1 MATMV
6 QEFGNFMPESTLES
20 TTSIHAYTRMP
31 WEEEA
36 RFTHDLQSNPNMPFN
51 SRNTWRPARMNDD
64 GPPAPK
70 RRRGYG
76 HVLSPAEPVYQGS
89 ASSPVMPNTQAPAMN
104 PHNNQFILEQAARIL
119 QVPVP
124 QLLQLGQTRE
134 SPETPSIVNQAAL
147 TLDVPVSSLFELQE
161 KHRHKRLRVE
171 TQPTTPSTYAEKG
184 AGLGCGVKA
193 MQGSRQ
199 GSDDSSEHYSWAAM
213 AASSQPPS
221 YLGLSGPRIANA
233 FAGFHTYD
241 SNESY
246 QNSQEDHHAPV
257 TSAPHYYG
265 ATRVTSMGTPPTSAN
280 LPNTPLTGY
289 DSGTPVTH
297 LNQAGPVVSD
307 TPIMVD
313 NNYMASFAALPSPRH
328 IPFDQQTGNKPV
340 MYYQG
345 NAINPM
351 YSRPAPNDQ
360 HTAAVVP
367 FHPTAH
373 VMENVSGY
381 RAYQNSPETQSPSSS
396 HTGAADDVPLG
407 YDVFPA
413 YVPQAHLV
421 DSSGAPIEFHNRPQ
435 DFELVYTTHRA
446 PPAKRGPFKDRG
458 ERDLTAETRKVGSC
472 IRCRMQRIRCNI
484 DINDRKG
491 CCLTC
496 KKVAN
501 TSKVWRLP
509 CLRLKIN
516 NIVLSKIGQVRGF
529 EWTSRWKDSTV
540 ADDISSWASLET
552 RTIHVTE
559 GFTGSSVAL
568 RVRQF
573 VPQAGDSLER
583 SWVGPDGTKRS
594 VHIPHFA
601 VVDMDATKAVLDKY
615 IRNGIWEMCKKVIG
629 PSKALIWNTY
639 ALALKRANSPAVDKK
654 EQELL
659 KSTLELWMSIRL
671 TTNSFEI
678 VGEETL
684 GMPQDIM
691 DETSPLCGKIPLP
704 PVLGAQLD
712 SILIHQIQAKFR
724 HDTLELLQKMT
735 QENKARTWLTTYL
748 VTFIL
753 LHNIALVIRHDA
765 GYARKHGMQR
775 RFAREDKVR
784 EYYMGATTLLAY
796 SHYRGGSKIFASDVR
811 DDDLRLHSGEDGAS
825 LIAYTR
831 RYAKDSECDWKN
843 MLHNSDIEDEYFFI
857 SQLYEQNWMPREWP
871 F

>member
-36 RFTHDLQSNPNMPFN
+36 RYTHDIQSDPTMSFN
-51 SRNTWRPARMNDD
+51 SGNTWRPARTNDD
-64 GPPAPK
+64 APPPLK
-70 RRRGYG
+70 RRRAYG
-76 HVLSPAEPVYQGS
+76 PVPSAAEPAYQGPT
-89 ASSPVMPNTQAPAMN
+89 SSPEMPNTQASAMT
-104 PHNNQFILEQAARIL
+104 PHNSQFILEQAARIL

-161 KHRHKRLRVE
+161 RHRHKRLRVE
-171 TQPTTPSTYAEKG
+171 TPGASPSTYVERG
-184 AGLGCGVKA
+184 AGLGGGAKA

-199 GSDDSSEHYSWAAM
+199 GSDDNSEHYSWAAM
-213 AASSQPPS
+213 TASPQPPT

-233 FAGFHTYD
+233 FASFPTYD
-241 SNESY
+241 SHESY
-246 QNSQEDHHAPV
+246 QNSQDDHHIRV
-257 TSAPHYYG
+257 TTAPHCYG
-265 ATRVTSMGTPPTSAN
+265 GTRVTSMGTSPTPAN
-280 LPNTPLTGY
+280 LPTTPVTGY
-289 DSGTPVTH
+289 DNGTSITH
-297 LNQAGPVVSD
+297 SNQAGPVVSD
-307 TPIMVD
+307 APLMVD
-313 NNYMASFAALPSPRH
+313 NYMTSFAALPHPRH
-328 IPFDQQTGNKPV
+328 IPFDQQTVNKPV

-345 NAINPM
+345 NAASSI
-351 YSRPAPNDQ
+351 YSRPASNDQ

-367 FHPTAH
+367 MHPRVH
-373 VMENVSGY
+373 VMENVPGY
-381 RAYQNSPETQSPSSS
+381 RPYQNSPETQSPSSS
-396 HTGAADDVPLG
+396 HAGAADDVSLG

-421 DSSGAPIEFHNRPQ
+421 DNSAAPIEFYTRPQ
-435 DFELVYTTHRA
+435 DFELIYSTHRA

-458 ERDLTAETRKVGSC
+458 ERDLTAETRK
-472 IRCRMQRIRCNI
+472 CNI

-559 GFTGSSVAL
+559 GFTGSSIAL

-573 VPQAGDSLER
+573 IPQAGDSLER

-601 VVDMDATKAVLDKY
+601 VVDMDATKVGLDKY
-615 IRNGIWEMCKKVIG
+615 IRGGIWEMCKKVIG
-629 PSKALIWNTY
+629 PNKALIWNTY
-639 ALALKRANSPAVDKK
+639 ALALKRANDSGVDKK

-753 LHNIALVIRHDA
+753 LHNIALVIKHDA

-825 LIAYTR
+825 LIAFTR
-831 RYAKDSECDWKN
+831 RCAKESERDWKN
-843 MLHNSDIEDEYFFI
+843 LLNNSDIENEYFFI

>member
-20 TTSIHAYTRMP
+20 TTSIHVYARMP
-31 WEEEA
+31 WEEEEA
-36 RFTHDLQSNPNMPFN
+36 RFTHNLQSNPTMSLN
-51 SRNTWRPARMNDD
+51 SRNTWRPARTDD
-64 GPPAPK
+64 DAPPALK
-70 RRRGYG
+70 RRRAYG
-76 HVLSPAEPVYQGS
+76 PVPSSAEAAYQGL
-89 ASSPVMPNTQAPAMN
+89 ASSPEMPNTQAPAMT
-104 PHNNQFILEQAARIL
+104 PHNSQFILEQAARIL

-134 SPETPSIVNQAAL
+134 CSETTNIVSQAAI

-161 KHRHKRLRVE
+161 KHRHKRIRVD
-171 TQPTTPSTYAEKG
+171 TPPAAPSTYAEKG
-184 AGLGCGVKA
+184 AGLGGDAKS

-213 AASSQPPS
+213 TASSQPPT

-233 FAGFHTYD
+233 LAGFPPYD
-241 SNESY
+241 PNESY
-246 QNSQEDHHAPV
+246 QNSQDDHVPV
-257 TSAPHYYG
+257 TTGPQCYG
-265 ATRVTSMGTPPTSAN
+265 GARVPSMGTSPTSAN
-280 LPNTPLTGY
+280 IPTTPVTGY
-289 DSGTPVTH
+289 DSGTPIMH
-297 LNQAGPVVSD
+297 SNQAGPVVSD
-307 TPIMVD
+307 APIMVD
-313 NNYMASFAALPSPRH
+313 NYMTSFAALPPPRH
-328 IPFDQQTGNKPV
+328 IHFDQQTGDKPV
-340 MYYQG
+340 MYYPG
-345 NAINPM
+345 NAPNPM
-351 YSRPAPNDQ
+351 YSRPPPIDQ

-367 FHPTAH
+367 VHPAAH

-381 RAYQNSPETQSPSSS
+381 RTYQNSPETQSPSSS
-396 HTGAADDVPLG
+396 HAGAPDDVPLG
-407 YDVFPA
+407 YDVFHTYGP
-413 YVPQAHLV
+413 PAHLV
-421 DSSGAPIEFHNRPQ
+421 DNSGAAIEFFTRPP
-435 DFELVYTTHRA
+435 DFELIYSTHRA

-472 IRCRMQRIRCNI
+472 IRF
-484 DINDRKG
+484 
-491 CCLTC
+491 
-496 KKVAN
+496 
-501 TSKVWRLP
+501 
-509 CLRLKIN
+509 
-516 NIVLSKIGQVRGF
+516 LSKIGQVRGF

-583 SWVGPDGTKRS
+583 SWVAPDGTRRS

-601 VVDMDATKAVLDKY
+601 VVDMDATKVVLDKY
-615 IRNGIWEMCKKVIG
+615 IRSGIWAMCKKVIG
-629 PSKALIWNTY
+629 PNKALIWNTY
-639 ALALKRANSPAVDKK
+639 ALALKRANSQAVDKK

-825 LIAYTR
+825 LVAFTR
-831 RYAKDSECDWKN
+831 RYAKESERDWKSL
-843 MLHNSDIEDEYFFI
+843 LHNNDVEDEYFFI